1 MTKKKLTNSAAAEQ
15 APLALNSAMAVDVN
29 TTESDDDMTLE
40 QLSQHALDVVGGNTN
55 ASVVVNHVQI
65 GKAYFA
71 FTQTFGFIGTV
82 IAKDHFG
89 IHFSDTVWVAHAGF
103 MTKMAATGKL
113 NVAVPMLAKSFIPWS
128 SIITLME
135 WNFAVPTEAVDE

>member
-15 APLALNSAMAVDVN
+15 APLALNSAMAVDVSN
-29 TTESDDDMTLE
+29 AESDDDMTLE
-40 QLSQHALDVVGGNTN
+40 ELSQQALDVVGGNTN

-103 MTKMAATGKL
+103 MTGQ
-113 NVAVPMLAKSFIPWS
+113 NF
-128 SIITLME
+128 LME
-135 WNFAVPTEAVDE
+135 IKLFAKRLYFYKIKLLKCKMTSIY

>member
-1 MTKKKLTNSAAAEQ
+1 MTKKKPANSTVTEQ
-15 APLALNSAMAVDVN
+15 APMAINSPMGIDVSSA
-29 TTESDDDMTLE
+29 ESDDDMTLE
-40 QLSQHALDVVGGNTN
+40 ELSQQALDVVGGNSN

-135 WNFAVPTEAVDE
+135 WNFVVPTEAVDE

>member
-1 MTKKKLTNSAAAEQ
+1 MTKKKSANSVVTEQ
-15 APLALNSAMAVDVN
+15 VPMALNSAMGIDVSSA
-29 TTESDDDMTLE
+29 ESDDDMTLE
-40 QLSQHALDVVGGNTN
+40 ELSQQALDVVGGNSN

-135 WNFAVPTEAVDE
+135 WNFVVPTEAVDE